1 MTSMDTQKSKVIYTN
16 HLGETFVLNELV
28 YYYDYVTTDPMLDT
42 WKIATKGGCG
52 HIPTEQQSEIAKNPS
67 SALLCLH
74 NYYERYGYPEE

>member
-1 MTSMDTQKSKVIYTN
+1 MTSMDTQKSDITYTN
-16 HLGETFVLNELV
+16 SLGETFIKGEIV
-28 YYYDYVTTDPMLDT
+28 YYYDYVNEGPMLVT